1 MGKIRL
7 SELRQWQ
14 WHCLSKNKCYECEK
28 ASDCFDRFGSH
39 KPLDFVYK
47 DGVIKRAK
55 GSQIVNM
62 AK

>member
-1 MGKIRL
+1 MAKIKL

-28 ASDCFDRFGSH
+28 SSDCFDRFGKH

-55 GSQIVNM
+55 GS
-62 AK
+62 